1 MIGNL
6 LLRGMMVGVLA
17 GLLAFCFARTFGEP
31 WVDYAI
37 EFEEQASHALGSAG
51 GMAEEPEVF
60 SRATQAGVG
69 LFTGLV
75 VYGAAIGGLFA
86 LAFAFANGRLGRM
99 SPRSVA
105 ALVATLGYVAI
116 VVVPQLK
123 YPANPPA
130 VGSADTI
137 AARTELFFAM
147 MAFSIALMVAAVMLA
162 RRFIERMGGWNGAT
176 VAGLV
181 YVAVVAVMFA
191 ALPNIEEIPASFSP
205 AALWNF
211 RIASI
216 GVQTVLWA
224 TTGLLFGAV
233 AEYAAGR
240 EIAPRATAGATAF
253 R

>member
-1 MIGNL
+1 MVGNL

-37 EFEEQASHALGSAG
+37 AFEEHASHAAGAAG
-51 GMAEEPEVF
+51 GMEEPEIV
-60 SRATQAGVG
+60 SRATQAGLG

-75 VYGAAIGGLFA
+75 IYGAAVGGLIA
-86 LAFAFANGRLGRM
+86 LAFAFANGRLGRL

-105 ALVATLGYVAI
+105 ALIATLGYVAI
-116 VVVPQLK
+116 VIVPQLK

-137 AARTELFFAM
+137 VARTELFFAM
-147 MAFSIALMVAAVMLA
+147 LAFSVALMIASVMLA
-162 RRFIERMGGWNGAT
+162 RRLAERIGGWNGAT
-176 VAGLV
+176 VAAIV
-181 YVAVVAVMFA
+181 YVSIVAVMFA
-191 ALPNIEEIPASFSP
+191 ALPDIEEIPASFSP

-216 GVQTVLWA
+216 GVQAVLWSVV
-224 TTGLLFGAV
+224 GLAFGAV
-233 AEYAAGR
+233 TEYAARR
-240 EIAPRATAGATAF
+240 ENAPRHTAGAAAL

>member
-1 MIGNL
+1 MVGNL

-17 GLLAFCFARTFGEP
+17 GLLAFCFAKVFGEP
-31 WVDYAI
+31 WVEYAI
-37 EFEEQASHALGSAG
+37 AFEEQASHAAG
-51 GMAEEPEVF
+51 VADASDGTEAI
-60 SRATQAGVG
+60 SRDTQAGVG

-99 SPRSVA
+99 GPRSVA
-105 ALVATLGYVAI
+105 ALIATLGFIAI
-116 VVVPQLK
+116 VLVPQLK

-137 AARTELFFAM
+137 VARTELFFAM
-147 MAFSIALMVAAVMLA
+147 MAFSIVLMVAVVMLA
-162 RRFIERMGGWNGAT
+162 RRLAERLGDWNAT
-176 VAGLV
+176 TIAGLV
-181 YVAVVAVMFA
+181 YVAVIAVMFA
-191 ALPNIEEIPASFSP
+191 ALPDIEEVPAAFSP

-216 GVQTVLWA
+216 GVQSVLWA
-224 TTGLLFGAV
+224 ALGLVFGAL
-233 AEYAAGR
+233 AETAARRGV
-240 EIAPRATAGATAF
+240 APRVMSRASVL

>member
-1 MIGNL
+1 MVGNL

-17 GLLAFCFARTFGEP
+17 GLLAFCFAKTFGEP

-37 EFEEQASHALGSAG
+37 SFEEHASHAMGASGS
-51 GMAEEPEVF
+51 AEEPEIV
-60 SRATQAGVG
+60 SRAMQAGFG

-86 LAFAFANGRLGRM
+86 LAFAFANGRLGRLG
-99 SPRSVA
+99 PRSVA
-105 ALVATLGYVAI
+105 ALIASLGFMAI
-116 VVVPQLK
+116 VLVPQLK

-137 AARTELFFAM
+137 VARTELFFAM
-147 MAFSIALMVAAVMLA
+147 MAFSIALMVASVMVA
-162 RRFIERMGGWNGAT
+162 RRLSERWGDWNGAT
-176 VAGLV
+176 IAGLV
-181 YVAVVAVMFA
+181 YVAVVAIMFA

-211 RIASI
+211 RIASV
-216 GVQTVLWA
+216 GVQAVLWA
-224 TTGLLFGAV
+224 SVGLVFGAV
-233 AEYAAGR
+233 AEHAAR
-240 EIAPRATAGATAF
+240 KETAPSRTAGVAAF